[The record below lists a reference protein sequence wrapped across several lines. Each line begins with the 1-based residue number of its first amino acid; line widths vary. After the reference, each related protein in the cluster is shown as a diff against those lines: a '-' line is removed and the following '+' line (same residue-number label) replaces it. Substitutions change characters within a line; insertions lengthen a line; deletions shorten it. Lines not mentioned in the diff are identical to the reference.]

1 MFWLFFWM
9 SELGVIDAWAQPMSA
24 TLPEGYVVHM
34 PQPRAPEHL
43 FGPEKLVPPD
53 KSITG
58 LEQHEKTCLTCGA
71 VRITVIRKVGTPWQ
85 EWREWREK
93 DAVNQSR
100 WPIRCTG
107 GPT

>member
-1 MFWLFFWM
+1 MHWR
-9 SELGVIDAWAQPMSA
+9 AARQPMSA
-24 TLPEGYVVHM
+24 TLPDGYVVHL
-34 PQPRAPEHL
+34 PQKEAPRHL
-43 FGPEKLVPPD
+43 FGEEKLVPPD
-53 KSITG
+53 KSVTG

-100 WPIRCTG
+100 WPIRCAG
-107 GPT
+107 GPA